1 MTTKNHD
8 MESASDDVYIV
19 DQNTLNDMVGD
30 SNAYRAAAEQLETER
45 FATADVKESNVIEVP
60 LPADKISEF
69 ESFCRRV
76 TGYKLDDFPPGS
88 CKRGTRRESKC
99 RVLGPFTLEG
109 KRVINTATGEAY
121 ALVECRDGRY
131 ISDSTKENA
140 TGCVGRGEMHGTPQ
154 GSWKIL
160 VKKGL
165 GVPDQKVTEARKD
178 HDDDYGRHAQIA
190 AYDMCHQMVAYI
202 YDHLN

>member
-1 MTTKNHD
+1 MTTKNHNTD
-8 MESASDDVYIV
+8 SANGDVYVV
-19 DQNTLNDMVGD
+19 DQNTLDDMVGE
-30 SNAYRAAAEQLETER
+30 SNAYRAAVENVEKER
-45 FATADVKESNVIEVP
+45 FAEADMKESNVIEVP
-60 LPADKISEF
+60 LPAEKIREF
-69 ESFCRRV
+69 EAYCRRV

-88 CKRGTRRESKC
+88 CKRGTRRESKS
-99 RVLGPFTLEG
+99 RVLGPFTLKG
-109 KRVINTATGEAY
+109 KRVINTTTGEAY
-121 ALVECRDGRY
+121 AIVECRDGRY

-140 TGCVGRGEMHGTPQ
+140 TLCVARGEMHSTPQ

-165 GVPDQKVTEARKD
+165 GVPDEKVTEARKD

-202 YDHLN
+202 FNHLN